1 MVRERGKL
9 MPEAEHSITP
19 KWFTD
24 ILVATRPTLK
34 FYYEK
39 GLPDSIRDAIFQ
51 QLKGLFDAGKTQVEI
66 LIAFEEEVGVY
77 KARGIDRLS

>member
-1 MVRERGKL
+1 MAY
-9 MPEAEHSITP
+9 PENYMTP
-19 KWFTD
+19 HWFTD
-24 ILVATRPTLK
+24 ILDATRPTLR

-51 QLKGLFDAGKTQVEI
+51 QLKNLFDSGKTQGEI

-77 KARGIDRLS
+77 KARGIDRLG